1 MPISRIE
8 QMLDKMRYDIH
19 DIDKQLKRIADAL
32 DRAYPKP
39 RPDDSNVKTKTIT
52 EVIAGMTEQ
61 EKKSLHGKL
70 PRYLRNEPYQTKPMN
85 DEED

>member
-1 MPISRIE
+1 MPISRTE
-8 QMLDKMRYDIH
+8 QMFDKMRYDIH

-39 RPDDSNVKTKTIT
+39 RPDDSNVQTVD

-70 PRYLRNEPYQTKPMN
+70 PRYLRNEPYQTKPIN

>member
-1 MPISRIE
+1 MPISRTE

-19 DIDKQLKRIADAL
+19 DIGKQLKRIADAL
-32 DRAYPKP
+32 ERAYPKP
-39 RPDDSNVKTKTIT
+39 RPDDSNVQTLD

-70 PRYLRNEPYQTKPMN
+70 PRYLRNEPYQTKPTAH

>member
-1 MPISRIE
+1 MPISRTE
-8 QMLDKMRYDIH
+8 QILDKMRYDIH
-19 DIDKQLKRIADAL
+19 DIGKQLKRIADAL

-39 RPDDSNVKTKTIT
+39 RPDDSNIHTVA

-70 PRYLRNEPYQTKPMN
+70 PRYLRNEPYQAKPVN
-85 DEED
+85 DEEE

>member
-1 MPISRIE
+1 MPISRTE

-32 DRAYPKP
+32 ERAYPKS
-39 RPDDSNVKTKTIT
+39 RPDDSNVQTLD

-70 PRYLRNEPYQTKPMN
+70 PRYLRNEPYQTKPTTC

>member
-1 MPISRIE
+1 MPISRTE

-32 DRAYPKP
+32 EGAYPKP
-39 RPDDSNVKTKTIT
+39 RPDDSNVQTVA
-52 EVIAGMTEQ
+52 EVIASMTEQ
-61 EKKSLHGKL
+61 EKKNLHGKL
-70 PRYLRNEPYQTKPMN
+70 PRYIRDEPYHTKLVTY

>member
-1 MPISRIE
+1 MPISRTE

-19 DIDKQLKRIADAL
+19 DIGKQLKRIADAL
-32 DRAYPKP
+32 ERAYPKP
-39 RPDDSNVKTKTIT
+39 RPDDSNVQTVA

-70 PRYLRNEPYQTKPMN
+70 PRYLRNEPYQTKLTTY
-85 DEED
+85 DEDD

>member
-1 MPISRIE
+1 MPISRTE
-8 QMLDKMRYDIH
+8 QMLDKMRVDLH

-32 DRAYPKP
+32 ERAYPKSW
-39 RPDDSNVKTKTIT
+39 PDDSNVQTLD

-70 PRYLRNEPYQTKPMN
+70 PRYLRNEPYQTKLTTC